1 MHHQSRCCETS
12 REDVLAT
19 IRQYLRPLHALAQA
33 AQPGDP
39 DLYGYLDDIGRWS
52 TDAYHALGEFGSRAE
67 FGVRVERAILD
78 VRSGLAAVATLV
90 TVILEPVSWPW
101 PDTPVPQRE
110 LVEAAKRI
118 AAALWQQY
126 RDVDAVLAEWSAGR
140 VS

>member
-39 DLYGYLDDIGRWS
+39 DLYGYLDDVGRWS
-52 TDAYHALGEFGSRAE
+52 TDAYHALGEVVS
-67 FGVRVERAILD
+67 GVEVSAQIERAILD
-78 VRSGLAAVATLV
+78 VRSGLAAVATVV
-90 TVILEPVSWPW
+90 TAILEPVSWPW

-140 VS
+140 GS

>member
-1 MHHQSRCCETS
+1 MHHPSRCCETS

-39 DLYGYLDDIGRWS
+39 DLYGCLDDVGRWS
-52 TDAYHALGEFGSRAE
+52 TDAYYALGEVVS
-67 FGVRVERAILD
+67 GVEVSAQIERAILD

-110 LVEAAKRI
+110 LVEAVKRL
-118 AAALWQQY
+118 ASGLWAQY
-126 RDVDAVLAEWSAGR
+126 RDIDAVLAEWSAGR
-140 VS
+140 GS